1 MLSDGNAFPSTD
13 RSRLAEML
21 ARDSG
26 ARKKA
31 VSEVLVRYADPLR
44 VYVAGSSLRANG
56 DPADFVRG
64 FLASRL
70 AREAYLDDWIDSG
83 LQLRR
88 WLINGLH
95 LFEKE
100 EFRRS
105 RPAGA
110 APLDDVPSGTGAKVE
125 AAWAKSMILE
135 AVENVRR
142 ELRESGHDIAWDIF
156 RRHFI
161 DDRSYRE
168 LEVEFGMRPAAMA
181 EMSRRVS
188 NLLREHLRLLL
199 VRDGVKPEDVGAE
212 LRAMLQALQEHA
224 RD

>member
-1 MLSDGNAFPSTD
+1 MDVRILSDGNAFPSTD

-70 AREAYLDDWIDSG
+70 GREAYLDDWIDSG

-105 RPAGA
+105 
-110 APLDDVPSGTGAKVE
+110 
-125 AAWAKSMILE
+125 
-135 AVENVRR
+135 
-142 ELRESGHDIAWDIF
+142 
-156 RRHFI
+156 
-161 DDRSYRE
+161 
-168 LEVEFGMRPAAMA
+168 RPAAMA